1 MWTDINALQVM
12 FDEILKMYS
21 TQQCSLLEH
30 AVVFETAVRENLW
43 FIIPKYMGK
52 TRLGST

>member
-1 MWTDINALQVM
+1 MWTDVNALQVM
-12 FDEILKMYS
+12 LDEILKMYP
-21 TQQCSLLEH
+21 TQQCSFLEH
-30 AVVFETAVRENLW
+30 AVVYETPVCENLW